1 MVNEHLI
8 LIFRSIAT
16 YIVLLVFTRIM
27 GRKQISQLT
36 YFDYVVG
43 ITIGSIAAEAAV
55 NKNINVFDVIAS
67 IVIWSV
73 LTILISEI
81 TLKNIKLRLLIDSE
95 PLLIIE
101 KGKVIYKNMKKAR
114 YNMGDLLMQLRNKDV
129 FYITDVEIAVLEP
142 DGNLSVLKKAEQNT
156 VTIGDLNIKK
166 PKTGMMVDLI
176 LDGNIISSHLA
187 LIQKDEDWVRAQ
199 LKTRDIDNIK
209 DVIFA
214 GIQADEQ
221 IYIVIKDKLI

>member
-1 MVNEHLI
+1 
-8 LIFRSIAT
+8 
-16 YIVLLVFTRIM
+16 M

-36 YFDYVVG
+36 YFDYIVG
-43 ITIGSIAAEAAV
+43 ITIGSIAGESAV
-55 NKNINVFDVIAS
+55 NNNVKISDILIS
-67 IVIWSV
+67 ISIWSL

-95 PLLIIE
+95 PLLIID

-142 DGNLSVLKKAEQNT
+142 DGKLSVLKKVEQTAVT
-156 VTIGDLNIKK
+156 VGDMNIKK
-166 PKTGMMVDLI
+166 SKTGMMVDI
-176 LDGNIISSHLA
+176 VLDGNILSSHLS
-187 LIQKDEDWVRAQ
+187 LIQKDEKWVMSQ
-199 LKTRDIDNIK
+199 LKARNIDNIK

-214 GIQADEQ
+214 GVQPDEQ
-221 IYIVIKDKLI
+221 IYIVTKYS